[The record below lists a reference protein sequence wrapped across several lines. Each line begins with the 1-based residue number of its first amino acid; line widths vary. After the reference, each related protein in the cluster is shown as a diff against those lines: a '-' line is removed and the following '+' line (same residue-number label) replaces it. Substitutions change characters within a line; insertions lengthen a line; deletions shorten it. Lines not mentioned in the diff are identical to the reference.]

1 MIFGWLRELGAARSA
16 LVALLLA
23 AMTSLVAGFVLAS
36 ITGELEKL
44 PGLLILVPAAIAV
57 KGNIFGALGSRLG
70 TAIHMGTFRFSGGR
84 ESIVVQNA
92 LVAIALS
99 LTLGVVLAL
108 LAKAVAVA
116 FGVSPTMTLAD
127 FIVVSTVGG
136 LISAVFVLLITL
148 VSTAFAVRFGWDLD
162 NVVAPLV
169 TATADVVSLP
179 ALVISAGLAESFADP
194 WLAWVLAVLALLV
207 AGWAVNSR
215 LLDVRR
221 IARESLP
228 VLAVAG
234 IFDLVAGITV
244 EKRLDGFLELPML
257 LLLLP
262 GYLGTAGALGGVM
275 SSRLSTKLHLGL
287 VRPVSFPQKEARSEM
302 VLIFL
307 LSIMVFTVLGLMAF
321 GAGLLAG
328 FAGPGY
334 IQMLGVTLL
343 GGLMATMIVEIV
355 AYYGTLV
362 VVRFGLDPDTYG
374 IPIVTSML
382 DFAGAFTF
390 IMAIVAVGVV

>member
-84 ESIVVQNA
+84 ESIVVQNT

-148 VSTAFAVRFGWDLD
+148 GSTALAVRFGWDLD

-179 ALVISAGLAESFADP
+179 ALVISAGLVESFAGP

-207 AGWAVNSR
+207 AGWALNSR

-221 IARESLP
+221 IARESIP

-275 SSRLSTKLHLGL
+275 SSRLSTKLHLGV

-302 VLIFL
+302 VVIFL
-307 LSIMVFTVLGLMAF
+307 LSIIVFTALGSMAF

-334 IQMLGVTLL
+334 VQMLGIAIL

-382 DFAGAFTF
+382 DFAGASTF
-390 IMAIVAVGVV
+390 IVAIVVVGVV

>member
-1 MIFGWLRELGAARSA
+1 
-16 LVALLLA
+16 
-23 AMTSLVAGFVLAS
+23 MTSLVAGFVLAS
-36 ITGELEKL
+36 ITGELQKL

-70 TAIHMGTFRFSGGR
+70 TAIHMGTFSFSGGR

-127 FIVVSTVGG
+127 FIVVSAVGG

-179 ALVISAGLAESFADP
+179 ALVISAGLVGSFADP
-194 WLAWVLAVLALLV
+194 WLAWVLAVLAVLV
-207 AGWAVNSR
+207 TGWALNSR
-215 LLDVRR
+215 LLNVRR

-275 SSRLSTKLHLGL
+275 SSRLSTKLHLGV

-302 VLIFL
+302 VVIFL
-307 LSIMVFTVLGLMAF
+307 LSIIVFTALGSMAF

-334 IQMLGVTLL
+334 VQMLGVAIL

-382 DFAGAFTF
+382 DFAGASTF
-390 IMAIVAVGVV
+390 IMAIVAAGVV